1 MEGASTSTRVTY
13 QPARLRSPKRSATTR
28 PIGPWETAPVLGA
41 TGSGVLPRH
50 RSRVPLTGSSRKEDF
65 PGGRQALARRPQ
77 PRDPQVLRPATP
89 RLFRRRSSSP
99 PVPRFRPAT
108 AKPVQPSV
116 GTKTDA
122 LGSFRGR
129 LWHSPPWESRFAW
142 AGRPHGRRHP
152 VQVRRLNRASLRSLL
167 ARREFAH

>member
-1 MEGASTSTRVTY
+1 VRRPALASHISQRGSDHPSAARRLDQSVPGR
-13 QPARLRSPKRSATTR
+13 QRPFWEPPAPAFYRD
-28 PIGPWETAPVLGA
+28 
-41 TGSGVLPRH
+41 TG
-50 RSRVPLTGSSRKEDF
+50 SRVPLTGSWRKEDF
-65 PGGRQALARRPQ
+65 PGGQQALARRPQ

-108 AKPVQPSV
+108 AGPVQPSV

-129 LWHSPPWESRFAW
+129 LWNSPPWESRFAW